1 LVLTNSSTNTFL
13 LWLMNGKSILS
24 NVTVSANWPT
34 GTSQIVGAG
43 PFNGGEQADI
53 LFRDYASGANTVWVM
68 SGTTYTFVP
77 VTLAATNTN
86 WQIQGVGDF
95 NGDGIADIVWRNPS
109 AGSNVIWLTSSPLG
123 STYRNVVL
131 TSLAGTSW
139 TIGGPR

>member
-1 LVLTNSSTNTFL
+1 
-13 LWLMNGKSILS
+13 MNGTSVLS

-53 LFRDYASGANTVWVM
+53 LWRDSSTGKNYVWDMLGTSFDGAPNQIALSSQTGSG
-68 SGTTYTFVP
+68 
-77 VTLAATNTN
+77 
-86 WQIQGVGDF
+86 WQIVGVGDF

-109 AGSNVIWLTSSPLG
+109 TGANGIWLTSSPL
-123 STYRNVVL
+123 STSYTNVSL
-131 TSLAGTSW
+131 TSLAGANW